1 MTISSETRTA
11 GPFTGNGVTTAFP
24 FTFKVFS
31 EEDVLVVETDTDG
44 VETTLTL
51 TTDYTVTL
59 NGNQDVSP
67 GGTVTLNAALTDDY
81 LLTLTSQVENL
92 QEAQLTNNGGFYPAV
107 INSALDRLTIL
118 VQQSLNKINRSVKIP
133 LSDGTSVTTELPT
146 KTARANKALVFDV
159 DGDITISADDYDD
172 QVATVA
178 ASASAASA
186 SAAAASASAAAA
198 LVSQNSASDDA
209 DLTALDVIQ
218 TAADVVSTGA
228 AASAASASA
237 TLAEKFAGYK
247 YTYSTTTTASDP
259 GTGTLRLNNATLASA
274 TAMYISETTANS
286 QGIAADIATWDDGTS
301 TLRGRIRMVKQS
313 DPAVFALFDVSGAST
328 DNGTWQTL
336 VLTYVAG
343 NGSFSNSDAVSV
355 GFVSKGDKG
364 DTGATG
370 TSIPLVAAGGTVDA
384 ITANYSPDITVADFA
399 MVAFRSSGA
408 NTSTTPTFSPDG
420 ATARTIVKKGGQAL
434 VAGDIGA
441 SGSIHILQYES
452 ANTRWELLNPASS
465 PSGGQTFGY
474 DKATTQYYWIFGG
487 SSSNFTVT
495 AGRVY
500 YIPVIIPSTR
510 TVTDLVVQV
519 KTLSAGNVRM
529 GLYTD
534 SGGVPSSLVYT
545 AGTASTGTTGYKY
558 INNSQSVTAGLY
570 WIAVQFDATPAMEQI
585 GNEANVVGGGFGATV
600 LGSSNPPVQ
609 SPSGVGRTYYQTQAY
624 ASGLPSTAS
633 SLTMVTGNTMLCASV
648 YCG

>member
-1 MTISSETRTA
+1 MSISASTRKQIFAQNGT
-11 GPFTGNGVTTAFP
+11 GPY
-24 FTFKVFS
+24 TFNFKTLSASHLTVQK
-31 EEDVLVVETDTDG
+31 LVG
-44 VETTLTL
+44 TTLTTL
-51 TTDYTVTL
+51 TSPTDYSVVLTNGGVNGGVITLVSGLSGANKLIVQGATPRTQETPYANLGAFSPERHETSYDKLTMLAQELDRDFTTSIRIPTIDQTGTTVTL
-59 NGNQDVSP
+59 PV
-67 GGTVTLNAALTDDY
+67 AA
-81 LLTLTSQVENL
+81 
-92 QEAQLTNNGGFYPAV
+92 
-107 INSALDRLTIL
+107 
-118 VQQSLNKINRSVKIP
+118 
-133 LSDGTSVTTELPT
+133 
-146 KTARANKALVFDV
+146 ARAGKALIFDV
-159 DGDITISADDYDD
+159 DGNVTVSADDYED
-172 QVATVA
+172 QAAAVA
-178 ASASAASA
+178 AD
-186 SAAAASASAAAA
+186 AAAAAVSAAAA
-198 LVSQNSASDDA
+198 LVSENNAAADA
-209 DLTALDVIQ
+209 AQTALDVIQ
-218 TAADVVSTGA
+218 TSADVAATAADVLSTSGDA
-228 AASAASASA
+228 ADALASA

-259 GTGTLRLNNATLASA
+259 GSGTLRLNNATLSSA

-313 DPAVFALFDVSGAST
+313 DPTVFALFDVSGAST
-328 DNGTWQTL
+328 DNGSWQTL

-343 NGSFSNSDAVSV
+343 NGSFSNSDAVSI

-364 DTGATG
+364 DTGTTG
-370 TSIPLVAAGGTVDA
+370 TAIPLVASGGTVDA

-420 ATARTIVKKGGQAL
+420 ATARTIVKKGGSAL

-441 SGSIHILQYES
+441 SGAIHILQYDS

-510 TVTDLVVQV
+510 TITDLVVQV

-558 INNSQSVTAGLY
+558 INNSQSVAAGLY
-570 WIAVQFDATPAMEQI
+570 WIAVQFDATPDMEQI

-609 SPSGVGRTYYQTQAY
+609 SGSGVGRTYYQTQAY